1 MDLLQFY
8 LIMFGTMLIITSL
21 YLAGKE
27 TRENKKQAK
36 QAEENL
42 LCMIA
47 NNQYIGRSE
56 KA

>member
-8 LIMFGTMLIITSL
+8 LIMLGSSLIITSL

-36 QAEENL
+36 QAEINL
-42 LCMIA
+42 LRMIA
-47 NNQYIGRSE
+47 NNQYIVGSE